1 MRQKTE
7 NYMNTTLARIEKEL
21 SLKPITVTGED
32 RECTGVYAGDLLSWV
47 MSHAMPG
54 DVWVTIMS
62 NANVIAVASLV
73 DVACVILSEG
83 VTLDEKD
90 AALASEKGICVYT
103 SDMSTYEICA
113 ALSSLN

>member
-1 MRQKTE
+1 MK
-7 NYMNTTLARIEKEL
+7 TTLSTIEKEL
-21 SLKPITVTGED
+21 SLSLVSERTED

-83 VTLDEKD
+83 VTLDEQD
-90 AALASEKGICVYT
+90 TSLAREKGICVYT
-103 SDMSTYEICA
+103 SKMSTYEVCS
-113 ALSSLN
+113 ALSRID

>member
-1 MRQKTE
+1 
-7 NYMNTTLARIEKEL
+7 MNMTLSKIKDAL
-21 SLKPITVTGED
+21 SLNPICVTDEE
-32 RECTGVYAGDLLSWV
+32 RRCTGVYAGDLLSWV

-62 NANVIAVASLV
+62 NTNVIAVASLV

-90 AALASEKGICVYT
+90 TALATEKGICVY
-103 SDMSTYEICA
+103 SSNMSTYEICA
-113 ALSSLN
+113 ALASLN